1 MAVDRLGEQMSLDAA
16 SPARP
21 VSTAAEARLAR
32 LRWGSLVVLVL
43 VVVEYGIGMY
53 VNLYIA
59 IPRAD
64 RGHSVGSAIAN
75 GPAMLSIHVVIG
87 LLLGLG
93 TLGVLVQAAITRR
106 PTAIVLSAAGL
117 FALAFAS
124 ATGASF
130 TSTGSSVDSMGCQS
144 SPELGCSVTR
154 QTSTCSP
161 RTART
166 IPEDR
171 VSP

>member
-1 MAVDRLGEQMSLDAA
+1 MSLDAE

-21 VSTAAEARLAR
+21 VSTASLAR
-32 LRWGSLVVLVL
+32 VRRGSLAVLVL
-43 VVVEYGIGMY
+43 VVAEYGIGMY
-53 VNLYIA
+53 VNLYVA

-64 RGHSVGSAIAN
+64 RGGSVGSAIAN

-93 TLGVLVQAAITRR
+93 ALGLLVQAVIARHLGAI
-106 PTAIVLSAAGL
+106 AWSAAGL

-130 TSTGSSVDSMGCQS
+130 TSSGQPVESMGM
-144 SPELGCSVTR
+144 SVLTGVGLLCYAANLYLLR
-154 QTSTCSP
+154 PPS
-161 RTART
+161 RRG
-166 IPEDR
+166 
-171 VSP
+171 

>member
-1 MAVDRLGEQMSLDAA
+1 MSLDAQ

-21 VSTAAEARLAR
+21 VSTAATPRLAR
-32 LRWGSLVVLVL
+32 LRRGSLAVLVL

-53 VNLYIA
+53 VNLYVT

-64 RGHSVGSAIAN
+64 HGRSVGSAIAN
-75 GPAMLSIHVVIG
+75 GPTTLSIHVVIG

-93 TLGVLVQAAITRR
+93 AIGVLVQAVIARHPGAI
-106 PTAIVLSAAGL
+106 ASSAVGL

-130 TSTGSSVDSMGCQS
+130 TSSGQPADSMGM
-144 SPELGCSVTR
+144 SVLTGAGLLCYAANLYVLRPPR
-154 QTSTCSP
+154 Q
-161 RTART
+161 RG
-166 IPEDR
+166 
-171 VSP
+171 